1 MLLLQSADR
10 SRIATPIEGRSFSS
24 NESTSHTD
32 PQILRN
38 SNSLNKPMTSQFS
51 FLLKGV
57 ESLHE
62 IKRKRDNRSASVE
75 NENVI
80 VPSASLVEKKMA
92 PTELS
97 KSRKV
102 DPAKAYGR
110 LTRTTKV
117 ITTQKLFLHG
127 RNKKEQQDGAAREK
141 DKMRAWV

>member
-80 VPSASLVEKKMA
+80 SASLVEKKMA

-97 KSRKV
+97 RTRKV

-141 DKMRAWV
+141 DKTRAWV